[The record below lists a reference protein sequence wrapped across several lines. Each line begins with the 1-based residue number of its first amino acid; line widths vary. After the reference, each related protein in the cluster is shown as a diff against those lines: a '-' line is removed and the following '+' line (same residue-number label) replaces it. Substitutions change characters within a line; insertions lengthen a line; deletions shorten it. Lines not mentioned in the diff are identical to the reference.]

1 MKNLLVT
8 ISALIIG
15 FFAMIFSLLMAI
27 PLAIVTFITGNRI
40 KKQMEQQ
47 LKTQPYY
54 QEPSSGKTIEG
65 EYENV
70 STK

>member
-1 MKNLLVT
+1 MKNLLIT

-27 PLAIVTFITGNRI
+27 PLAIAAFITGNRI

-47 LKTQPYY
+47 LNSQPFR
-54 QEPSSGKTIEG
+54 QDAAPGATIEG